1 MAKGIKQLY
10 GYPLIDQTAR
20 NDIKNNYQKKTDE
33 NLQTTDKTIV
43 GGINEVNAQC
53 KDIANISIND
63 INTPEIRI
71 VTISDIH
78 MYEGEGQ
85 GGLSSEQRM
94 NLLKEKLLEEN
105 DKKEINC
112 MFIVGDLSM
121 NDTQL
126 KLGKDGLKWVKKN
139 LMNKLPFP
147 VYALNGNHDNGT
159 DEQWVNIFGYKK
171 KFYCHI

>member
-1 MAKGIKQLY
+1 
-10 GYPLIDQTAR
+10 
-20 NDIKNNYQKKTDE
+20 
-33 NLQTTDKTIV
+33 
-43 GGINEVNAQC
+43 
-53 KDIANISIND
+53 
-63 INTPEIRI
+63 
-71 VTISDIH
+71 
-78 MYEGEGQ
+78 
-85 GGLSSEQRM
+85 
-94 NLLKEKLLEEN
+94 
-105 DKKEINC
+105 

-171 KFYCHI
+171 ILLSHLMILDLYVLIHLIHQIQLKINLILIQQ